1 MVDISIVGDQ
11 SIKLKGKRV
20 TFVIDPTKEL
30 PKTPADAII
39 LLDDSLKTDVSRV
52 SDSRIIINGPGG
64 YEVGG
69 AKISGTKTP
78 KGILYRFLIDDTNI
92 ILGAAMDAKMEGF
105 DVCQVAVVNANNDFN
120 EAFITALEP
129 KMTVLYGDKKLDAA
143 KLLGAENVASVSK
156 ITVVKDK
163 LPEKMEVIT
172 LG

>member
-1 MVDISIVGDQ
+1 
-11 SIKLKGKRV
+11 
-20 TFVIDPTKEL
+20 
-30 PKTPADAII
+30 
-39 LLDDSLKTDVSRV
+39 
-52 SDSRIIINGPGG
+52 
-64 YEVGG
+64 
-69 AKISGTKTP
+69 
-78 KGILYRFLIDDTNI
+78 
-92 ILGAAMDAKMEGF
+92 MDAKMEGF